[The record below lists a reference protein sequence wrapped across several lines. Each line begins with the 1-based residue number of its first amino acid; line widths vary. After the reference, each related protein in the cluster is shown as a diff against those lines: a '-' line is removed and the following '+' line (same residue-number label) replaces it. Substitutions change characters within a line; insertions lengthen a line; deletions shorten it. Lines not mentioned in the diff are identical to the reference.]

1 VSPEGLID
9 SCPPSIWAGV
19 PFSHIDLSSRFKG
32 IDELHAVSS
41 REVWRYYTT
50 YRHDPKLLGVLVLPL
65 WMLDTIHQGLNA
77 HIGMFD
83 RLVTMKA
90 Y

>member
-1 VSPEGLID
+1 MSPVSGQV
-9 SCPPSIWAGV
+9 CH
-19 PFSHIDLSSRFKG
+19 FHISVYLLVVKG

-50 YRHDPKLLGVLVLPL
+50 YRHDPTLLGVLVLAL
-65 WMLDTIHQGLNA
+65 WMLDTIHQGLSA
-77 HIGMFD
+77 HAGMLD
-83 RLVTMKA
+83 CLVTMKA